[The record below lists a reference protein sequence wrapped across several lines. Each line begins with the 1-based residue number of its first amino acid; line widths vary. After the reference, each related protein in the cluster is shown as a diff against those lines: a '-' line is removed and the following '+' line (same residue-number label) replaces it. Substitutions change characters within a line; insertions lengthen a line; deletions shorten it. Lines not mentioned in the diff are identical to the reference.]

1 MKIRVSA
8 KAGALRLLYIY
19 CVLINLAVA
28 VGAVN
33 LWETFEIGLNTEK
46 IVQKFLE
53 IHCGQIVDDVE
64 RINPSTLL
72 LITLCELLR
81 IC

>member
-33 LWETFEIGLNTEK
+33 LWETFYFGLITEK
-46 IVQKFLE
+46 NGKKFLE
-53 IHCGQIVDDVE
+53 IRCGQIVDDVE
-64 RINPSTLL
+64 RKNPSTLL

-81 IC
+81 NC